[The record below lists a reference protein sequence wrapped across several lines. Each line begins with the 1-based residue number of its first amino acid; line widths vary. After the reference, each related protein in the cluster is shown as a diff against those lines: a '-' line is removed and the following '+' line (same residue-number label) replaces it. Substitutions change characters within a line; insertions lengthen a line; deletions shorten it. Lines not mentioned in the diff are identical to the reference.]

1 VGVIDEPS
9 VRTTAKKIV
18 FRGVS
23 KRFVPKRGGA
33 PILAVDAVSLEIA
46 DKAFVCLVGP
56 SGCGKSTLL
65 NLLAGF
71 ETPDTG
77 QVLLDGA
84 PIPGPGPDRG
94 MVFQENALF
103 PWLTVLGNVCY
114 GPQRRGL
121 PASEYLPAAR
131 AILQQVGLRR
141 FFESAPNELSGGM
154 RQRVAIARALVNK
167 PSVLLLDEP
176 FGALDAQTRATM
188 QELLRDVWEREHR
201 TVLFVTHDVD
211 EAIFMAD
218 RVVVMSRRPGRVIA
232 DIEVGL
238 PRPREYSVLTTL
250 EFTAIKRSVLQMVRQ
265 EALAIAAEEMND
277 RPPGAKG

>member
-1 VGVIDEPS
+1 VGIVGEPG
-9 VRTTAKKIV
+9 VRTTAKIV
-18 FRGVS
+18 FRDAS
-23 KRFVPKRGGA
+23 KRFTPKRGGA
-33 PILAVDAVSLEIA
+33 PVLAVDAVSLEIP

-71 ETPDTG
+71 EIPDTG

-121 PASEYLPAAR
+121 TSTEYLPAAK
-131 AILQQVGLRR
+131 AILQQVGLGR
-141 FFESAPNELSGGM
+141 FLESYPNELSGGM

-201 TVLFVTHDVD
+201 TVVFVTHDVD

-218 RVVVMSRRPGRVIA
+218 RVVVMSRRPGRVLA

-238 PRPREYSVLTTL
+238 PRPREYDVLTTP
-250 EFTAIKRSVLQMVRQ
+250 EFTVIKRSVLHLVRQ
-265 EALAIAAEEMND
+265 EALAIAEEETSN
-277 RPPGAKG
+277 RPRGGDS

>member
-1 VGVIDEPS
+1 VGVIGEPN
-9 VRTTAKKIV
+9 VRATAKIV
-18 FRGVS
+18 FKDVS
-23 KRFVPKRGGA
+23 KRFVPKRGGTA
-33 PILAVDAVSLEIA
+33 VLAVDEVSLEVR

-71 ETPDTG
+71 EMPDTG

-84 PIPGPGPDRG
+84 PIAGPGPDRG

-121 PASEYLPAAR
+121 SPNEYLPAAK
-131 AILQQVGLRR
+131 AILQQVGLGR
-141 FFESAPNELSGGM
+141 FLENYPNELSGGM

-176 FGALDAQTRATM
+176 FGALDAQTRVTM

-218 RVVVMSRRPGRVIA
+218 RVVVMSRRPGRILA
-232 DIEVGL
+232 DIEIGL
-238 PRPREYSVLTTL
+238 PRPREYEVLTAP
-250 EFTAIKRSVLQMVRQ
+250 EFTAIKRSVLHLVRQ
-265 EALAIAAEEMND
+265 EALAIAADETYD
-277 RPPGAKG
+277 QPPERDQ

>member
-1 VGVIDEPS
+1 MGVIDEPS

-141 FFESAPNELSGGM
+141 FFESYPNELSGGM

-176 FGALDAQTRATM
+176 FGALDAQTRARL
-188 QELLRDVWEREHR
+188 QDELVGIWRKTGKTIV
-201 TVLFVTHDVD
+201 FITHDIA
-211 EAIFMAD
+211 EAVLLAD
-218 RVVVMSRRPGRVIA
+218 RIGVMTPGPGASLGAIVPV
-232 DIEVGL
+232 DL
-238 PRPREYSVLTTL
+238 PRPRRRGSSGFGEMWERINTMIES
-250 EFTAIKRSVLQMVRQ
+250 
-265 EALAIAAEEMND
+265 EEVHVS
-277 RPPGAKG
+277 

>member
-1 VGVIDEPS
+1 MGVLNEPTAA
-9 VRTTAKKIV
+9 VRTKIV
-18 FRGVS
+18 FRDVS
-23 KRFVPKRGGA
+23 KQFAPKRGGS
-33 PILAVDAVSLEIA
+33 PVLAVDDVTLEIR

-71 ETPDTG
+71 ELPDTG

-84 PIPGPGPDRG
+84 PISAPGPDRG

-121 PASEYLPAAR
+121 AADEYLPAAK
-131 AILQQVGLRR
+131 AILQQVGLSR
-141 FFESAPNELSGGM
+141 FLESYPNELSGGM

-188 QELLRDVWEREHR
+188 QELLLEVWEKEHR

-218 RVVVMSRRPGRVIA
+218 RVVVMSRRPGRILV

-238 PRPREYSVLTTL
+238 VRPREYEVLTTP
-250 EFTAIKRSVLQMVRQ
+250 EFMSIKRSVLQLVRQ
-265 EALAIAAEEMND
+265 EALASASSEIDN
-277 RPPGAKG
+277 PS

>member
-1 VGVIDEPS
+1 MGVINEPS

-23 KRFVPKRGGA
+23 KRFVPKRGGT

-141 FFESAPNELSGGM
+141 FFESYPNELSGGM

>member
-1 VGVIDEPS
+1 MGVLNEPTAA
-9 VRTTAKKIV
+9 VRTKIV
-18 FRGVS
+18 FRDVS

-33 PILAVDAVSLEIA
+33 PVLAVDDVTLEIR

-71 ETPDTG
+71 ELPDTG
-77 QVLLDGA
+77 EVLLDGA
-84 PIPGPGPDRG
+84 PISAPGPDRG

-121 PASEYLPAAR
+121 SPDEYLPAAK
-131 AILQQVGLRR
+131 AILQQVGLSR
-141 FFESAPNELSGGM
+141 FLESYPNELSGGM

-188 QELLRDVWEREHR
+188 QELLLEVWEKEHR

-218 RVVVMSRRPGRVIA
+218 RVVVMSRRPGRILV

-238 PRPREYSVLTTL
+238 VRPREYEVLTTP
-250 EFTAIKRSVLQMVRQ
+250 EFMSIKRSVLHLVRQ
-265 EALAIAAEEMND
+265 EALASASSEIDNS
-277 RPPGAKG
+277 PS

>member
-1 VGVIDEPS
+1 MGVVNEP
-9 VRTTAKKIV
+9 TITAKTKIV
-18 FRGVS
+18 FRDVS

-33 PILAVDAVSLEIA
+33 PVLALDAVTLEIR

-71 ETPDTG
+71 ELPDTG
-77 QVLLDGA
+77 QVLLDGM
-84 PIPGPGPDRG
+84 PIEVPGPDRG

-121 PASEYLPAAR
+121 SADEYIPMAK
-131 AILQQVGLRR
+131 AILQQVGLSR
-141 FFESAPNELSGGM
+141 FLESYPNELSGGM

-167 PSVLLLDEP
+167 PAVLLLDEP
-176 FGALDAQTRATM
+176 FGALDAQTRAVM
-188 QELLRDVWEREHR
+188 QELLLDVWEKEHR

-218 RVVVMSRRPGRVIA
+218 RVVVMSRRPGRILT

-238 PRPREYSVLTTL
+238 TRPRENEVLTTP
-250 EFTAIKRSVLQMVRQ
+250 EFMEIKRSVLHLVRQ
-265 EALAIAAEEMND
+265 EALAIASSETNE
-277 RPPGAKG
+277 GAS

>member
-1 VGVIDEPS
+1 MGVLNEPTAA
-9 VRTTAKKIV
+9 VRPKIV
-18 FRGVS
+18 LRDVS

-33 PILAVDAVSLEIA
+33 PVLAVDDVTLEIR

-71 ETPDTG
+71 ELPDTG
-77 QVLLDGA
+77 EVLLDGT
-84 PIPGPGPDRG
+84 PITAPGPDRG

-121 PASEYLPAAR
+121 AADEYLPAAK
-131 AILQQVGLRR
+131 AILQQVGLSR
-141 FFESAPNELSGGM
+141 FLESYPNELSGGM

-188 QELLRDVWEREHR
+188 QELLLDVWEKEHR

-211 EAIFMAD
+211 EAIFIAD
-218 RVVVMSRRPGRVIA
+218 RVVVMSRRPGRILA

-238 PRPREYSVLTTL
+238 VRPREYEVLTTP
-250 EFTAIKRSVLQMVRQ
+250 EFMGIKRSVLQLVRQ
-265 EALAIAAEEMND
+265 EALAIASSEIDNS
-277 RPPGAKG
+277 PS

>member
-1 VGVIDEPS
+1 VGVVTEQRIAGS
-9 VRTTAKKIV
+9 TKIA

-23 KRFVPKRGGA
+23 KGFDHKRGGS
-33 PILAVDAVSLEIA
+33 PVLAVDDVSLEIA

-71 ETPDTG
+71 EFPDAG
-77 QVLLDGA
+77 QVLLGGVA
-84 PIPGPGPDRG
+84 VTAPGPDRG

-103 PWLTVLGNVCY
+103 PWLTVIGNVCY

-121 PASEYLPAAR
+121 RAAEYLPAAR
-131 AILQQVGLRR
+131 AILQQVGLSR
-141 FFESAPNELSGGM
+141 FVDSYPDELSGGM

-176 FGALDAQTRATM
+176 FGALDAQTRSLM
-188 QELLRDVWEREHR
+188 QEMLLRVWEKEHR
-201 TVLFVTHDVD
+201 TVLFVTHDVE

-218 RVVVMSRRPGRVIA
+218 RVVVMSRRPGRILE
-232 DIEVGL
+232 DISVGL
-238 PRPREYSVLTTL
+238 PRPREYEVTTTP
-250 EFTAIKRSVLQMVRQ
+250 EFSAIKRSVLHLVRQ
-265 EALAIAAEEMND
+265 EALAIASSETDVPREGD
-277 RPPGAKG
+277 R

>member
-1 VGVIDEPS
+1 VGVVNEPTIS
-9 VRTTAKKIV
+9 TKAKIV
-18 FRGVS
+18 FRDVS
-23 KRFVPKRGGA
+23 KRFAPKRGGA
-33 PILAVDAVSLEIA
+33 PVLAVDDVSLEVR

-71 ETPDTG
+71 EMPDTG
-77 QVLLDGA
+77 QVLLDGV
-84 PIPGPGPDRG
+84 PITGPGPDRG

-121 PASEYLPAAR
+121 APGEYLPAAK
-131 AILQQVGLRR
+131 AILQQVGLGR
-141 FFESAPNELSGGM
+141 FLEGYPNELSGGM

-218 RVVVMSRRPGRVIA
+218 RVVVMSRRPGRILA

-238 PRPREYSVLTTL
+238 PRPRAYEVLTTP
-250 EFTAIKRSVLQMVRQ
+250 EFTAIKRSVLHLVRQ
-265 EALAIAAEEMND
+265 EALAIAADETED
-277 RPPGAKG
+277 APGGDGR

>member
-1 VGVIDEPS
+1 VGVIGEPN
-9 VRTTAKKIV
+9 VRATAKIV
-18 FRGVS
+18 FKDVS
-23 KRFVPKRGGA
+23 KRFVPKRGGTA
-33 PILAVDAVSLEIA
+33 VLAVDDVSLEVR

-71 ETPDTG
+71 EIPDTG

-84 PIPGPGPDRG
+84 PIAGPGPDRG

-114 GPQRRGL
+114 GPQRRGQS
-121 PASEYLPAAR
+121 PNEYLPAAK
-131 AILQQVGLRR
+131 AILQQVGLGR
-141 FFESAPNELSGGM
+141 FLENYPNELSGGM

-176 FGALDAQTRATM
+176 FGALDAQTRVTM

-218 RVVVMSRRPGRVIA
+218 RVVVMSRRPGRILA
-232 DIEVGL
+232 DIEIGL
-238 PRPREYSVLTTL
+238 PRPREYEVLTAP
-250 EFTAIKRSVLQMVRQ
+250 EFTAIKRSVLHLVRQ
-265 EALAIAAEEMND
+265 EALAIAADETDDQLPGRD
-277 RPPGAKG
+277 R